1 MKPNIAMGRTVVAVH
16 HGDEVVHVLVDIEAP
31 EAPGLERAPLDVILV
46 LDRSGSMSGRPLEAV
61 TNAAAEVLRL
71 AHPDDRIGVVT
82 FDSDADM
89 VLPLDHRHGE
99 TGGHVIRSIRSG
111 GSTNLS
117 GGWLKALEMLNA
129 SPREKAVRRII
140 VLTDGHANAGIS
152 NGDLLAELVATGHA
166 ADITT
171 SFIGFADGFDEDLLE
186 KLADAGQGNNYF
198 CESSDQASAVFTTE
212 FNGLSSVVAQNISVE
227 VAPGTPVAS
236 ATALN
241 DFPRTETSNGGFQVK
256 IGDAYSGETRC
267 VVLAFHLRPQ
277 SNLGPLDIA
286 ELTLRWTS
294 VIGDVEMHTVTI
306 PVSITVG
313 QPGEHDAGADPRV
326 RDEVVVLQAARER
339 REARRL
345 ADRGQF
351 DAAARMMES
360 TVMHLQTV
368 DGQSDMVRDI
378 RMQIDRLNDGR
389 WNAGDSK
396 STLAMSR
403 AMDRKRRTILR
414 SEANLEDDDDST
426 GF

>member
-1 MKPNIAMGRTVVAVH
+1 MKPNIAMGRTVVAIH

-31 EAPGLERAPLDVILV
+31 EAPDLERAPLDVVLV

-99 TGGHVIRSIRSG
+99 TGGRIVRSICSG

-166 ADITT
+166 ADIST

-198 CESSDQASAVFTTE
+198 CENSDQASAVFTTE

-241 DFPRTETSNGGFQVK
+241 DFPRTETPNGGFQVK
-256 IGDAYSGETRC
+256 IGDAYSGETRR

-294 VIGDVEMHTVTI
+294 VVGDVEMHTVTI

-326 RDEVVVLQAARER
+326 RDEVVVLQAARDR

-351 DAAARMMES
+351 DVAAQMMEGTALS
-360 TVMHLQTV
+360 LATIT
-368 DGQSDMVRDI
+368 GQADVVNDLRF
-378 RMQIDRLNDGR
+378 QIDRLRTRR
-389 WNAGDSK
+389 WDTGDSK
-396 STLAMSR
+396 TTLAMSR
-403 AMDRKRRTILR
+403 AMDRKRRTMLR
-414 SEANLEDDDDST
+414 PEANLEDDDDST
-426 GF
+426 GL

>member
-1 MKPNIAMGRTVVAVH
+1 MKPNIAMDHTVVAVH

-31 EAPGLERAPLDVILV
+31 EVPGLERAPLDVILV
-46 LDRSGSMSGRPLEAV
+46 LDRSGSMAGRPLEAV

-89 VLPLDHRHGE
+89 VLPLDHRHGDAGSR
-99 TGGHVIRSIRSG
+99 TVRSIRSG

-117 GGWLKALEMLNA
+117 GGWLKAFEMLSG
-129 SPREKAVRRII
+129 SPRENAVRRII

-152 NGDLLAELVATGHA
+152 SGDHLAQLVATGHS

-171 SFIGFADGFDEDLLE
+171 SFIGFADGFDEDMLE

-198 CESSDQASAVFTTE
+198 CESADQASAVFTTE
-212 FNGLSSVVAQNISVE
+212 FNGLASVVAQNISVE
-227 VAPGTPVAS
+227 VTPGSPVAT
-236 ATALN
+236 AGALN
-241 DFPRTETSNGGFQVK
+241 DFPCTQISNGGFQVK
-256 IGDAYSGETRC
+256 IGDAYSGETRR

-277 SNLGPLDIA
+277 ANLGPLDIA

-313 QPGEHDAGADPRV
+313 APGEHDAGADPRV
-326 RDEVVVLQAARER
+326 RDEVVVLQAARDR

-345 ADRGQF
+345 ADKGQF
-351 DAAARMMES
+351 DAAAHMMEAMVVNLAS
-360 TVMHLQTV
+360 V
-368 DGQSDMVRDI
+368 DGQEGTVRDL
-378 RMQIDRLNDGR
+378 RSQINRLRNQR
-389 WNAGDSK
+389 WDAGDSK
-396 STLAMSR
+396 SSLMMSR
-403 AMDRKRRTILR
+403 SMDRKRRTMLR
-414 SEANLEDDDDST
+414 PEDLIDDEDDTT